1 MYELRFVRLVAPL
14 LNRKVLI
21 PANPA
26 ALWPV
31 AAVNPQLWTL
41 PKLVLR
47 ILPGLWLLLTK

>member
-31 AAVNPQLWTL
+31 AEVTAQLWML